1 MLTEAYFIEL
11 KWAIRNRTAMFWC
24 HKFCGRV
31 WRRKKKLILF
41 YWTVIEF
48 SGISTL
54 VLLQRRERYRWCVR
68 HVGSLMIA
76 ELTFCAS
83 G

>member
-1 MLTEAYFIEL
+1 MGHSKSYCDVLVPQILWPCME
-11 KWAIRNRTAMFWC
+11 K
-24 HKFCGRV
+24 
-31 WRRKKKLILF
+31 KKKLILF